1 MRKDTLVT
9 ILLLLFNAAVSAD
22 EDKPKENSPPEA
34 STAMKTGPG
43 ADPAIQAARAWLKT
57 GEIGPLQGKDG
68 LVRFPYGEYQP
79 TLICAP
85 LRACD
90 VELESGETISNVALG
105 DTVRWL
111 TAPAQA
117 GDTQHVIIKPTE
129 AGLTTNLI
137 VTTDRRAY
145 HLTLISRKNDYMPR
159 VGFYYPRELVQ
170 QWNDAAH
177 KRELKRQLSDEST
190 VADMPAV
197 TPEQLR
203 FDYRIKA
210 DRDTLQPVR
219 VFDDGLRVYIQ
230 MPEDIRSGE
239 APALVALDGDDNSVL
254 VNYRVKNRYYIV
266 DRLFD
271 RAALLVGT
279 GRDQR
284 KVVIERVKEDTSRAH
299 WRFGH

>member
-1 MRKDTLVT
+1 MRKDTLAA

-22 EDKPKENSPPEA
+22 EDKPKENPPPEA
-34 STAMKTGPG
+34 STAVETGPG

-90 VELESGETISNVALG
+90 VELESGEAISNVALG

-129 AGLTTNLI
+129 TGLTTNLI

-177 KRELKRQLSDEST
+177 TQETKRRAAQENT
-190 VADMPAV
+190 VADMPTV

-210 DRDTLQPVR
+210 DRDTLPPVR
-219 VFDDGLRVYIQ
+219 VFDDGTRAYIQ
-230 MPEDIRSGE
+230 MPEDMRSGE
-239 APALVALDGDDNSVL
+239 APALVVLDGDDNSVL
-254 VNYRVKNRYYIV
+254 VNYRVKSRYYIV

-279 GRDQR
+279 GKDQR